1 MTFHA
6 DDVSSRDLYGR
17 RPFARQVALLVAD
30 IPRRTSACIAV
41 TAPWG
46 NGKSSVLDLLREELV
61 ARDSVLPL
69 LFGPHLYVDHDVR
82 VRGFLD
88 NLNTVI
94 GPYLEAPKGDGNERP
109 AIADDSGDIIEVH
122 LEDEDAADAGWGSG
136 GEPRGSGARVHG
148 FSPREDPTA
157 DIRATMARLP
167 HRVVVFVD
175 EIDRLPAAELH
186 AFLRFMRMVADLPNL
201 VYVVTFDRELVVDA
215 LTEVLRT
222 QDAADR
228 YLEKVFQAELPLP
241 WPDTALMRA
250 ELMAEINR
258 IMAEK
263 VEPELHEM
271 RQEDHHRLVR
281 VLETCLIDRFSNL
294 RIAKRFWNQLA
305 VLLPLVKGNV
315 NLVDFILLEAL
326 RATDPEGYKALRD
339 RVQALS
345 GGIVEE
351 RDKYVKNRE
360 LVASIATEM
369 KIARP
374 VYFVD
379 ELFPYLAATDGPEAR
394 ALMSALR
401 VGSPR
406 FAYRYFNYTVAS
418 DDIPTV
424 VTRGIIEG
432 ANRGEQQQE
441 HVAVLLERYPAG
453 QSLLFTDISLFIELV
468 EPHGANHLLGVVA
481 ALLDS
486 LPDMGPDV
494 QGSPLR
500 AACDLAHLLVRRL
513 PREAQPRAVDR
524 LFAATENLTALSF
537 FIGRFE
543 PDAQEDEPVLTQRQW
558 DEIAGNLGQR
568 IDDMDRRRP
577 LSDTGLYGTCR
588 RLYRLLAREELRT
601 GARARILERMAEDR
615 EHALRLVLQFV
626 GARWSDG
633 ERYPGNLEA
642 DAQAELKELI
652 SAAELA
658 PALRSCLEAAGIPV
672 ERVERGPSYPHRGDA
687 PFKRSSAFSGHLQAA
702 QFLWLEHESSRV
714 A

>member
-6 DDVSSRDLYGR
+6 DEAPNRDLYGR

-46 NGKSSVLDLLREELV
+46 NGKSSVLELLREEIV
-61 ARDSVLPL
+61 TRDSVLPL

-82 VRGFLD
+82 IRGFLD
-88 NLNTVI
+88 NINSVI
-94 GPYLEAPKGDGNERP
+94 GPFVDPPKRDDAERP
-109 AIADDSGDIIEVH
+109 AITDETDDIVDVVLDDEPPFEDVRGGASGT
-122 LEDEDAADAGWGSG
+122 AG
-136 GEPRGSGARVHG
+136 PRDGVHG
-148 FSPREDPTA
+148 FVPGEDPTA
-157 DIRATMARLP
+157 EIRATMAGLP

-186 AFLRFMRMVADLPNL
+186 AFLRFMRMIADLPNL
-201 VYVVTFDRELVVDA
+201 VYVVAFDRELVIQA

-222 QDAADR
+222 PEAADR

-258 IMAEK
+258 IMAER
-263 VEPELHEM
+263 VEPELHVM
-271 RQEDHHRLVR
+271 TREDHQRMTR
-281 VLETCLIDRFSNL
+281 VLDACLIERFSNL
-294 RIAKRFWNQLA
+294 RIAKRFWNQLS

-326 RATDPEGYKALRD
+326 RAADPEGYKALRD
-339 RVQALS
+339 RAPALS
-345 GGIVEE
+345 GGSAEE
-351 RDKYVKNRE
+351 RDKYARNRE
-360 LVASIATEM
+360 IVASIAAEM
-369 KIARP
+369 KIGRP
-374 VYFVD
+374 GYFVD
-379 ELFPYLAATDGPEAR
+379 ELFPYLATADGPEAR
-394 ALMSALR
+394 ALMSELR

-418 DDIPTV
+418 DDIPTI

-441 HVAVLLERYPAG
+441 HVALLLERYPAG

-481 ALLDS
+481 GLLDD
-486 LPDMGPDV
+486 LPDAGPDV

-500 AACDLAHLLVRRL
+500 AACDLIHLLVRRL
-513 PREAQPRAVDR
+513 APEAQPRAVDR
-524 LFAATENLTALSF
+524 LFKATENLTALSF
-537 FIGRFE
+537 FIGRFQ
-543 PDAQEDEPVLTQRQW
+543 PNDQEEPVLTDRQW
-558 DEIAGNLGQR
+558 DEIARDLGQR

-577 LSDTGLYGTCR
+577 LSDTGLYGTSR
-588 RLYRLLAREELRT
+588 RLYRMLAREELRT
-601 GARARILERMAEDR
+601 GARARILERIAEHP

-626 GARWSDG
+626 GASWSDG

-652 SAAELA
+652 PAEEIA
-658 PALRSCLEAAGIPV
+658 PALRRCLESAGIPV

-702 QFLWLEHESSRV
+702 QFLWLENEAWRV